1 MDEELGLT
9 EDDFMISPVKY
20 ECEFYYFSSLGCI

>member
-9 EDDFMISPVKY
+9 EDDLMISPVKY
-20 ECEFYYFSSLGCI
+20 ECEFNNFHIKHAF